1 MFGLSALDFAIALS
15 FVYLLLSLICTT
27 VHEWIAGLLEWRGK
41 TLEEGIRT
49 LLTGESTGAMGGS
62 AIVERFYNHPLVRSL
77 RRDKRL
83 PSYIGA
89 ETFAKVLLSLRPPAD
104 RSEELPSHL
113 KATFESLGV
122 PASAPKPPESA
133 PPGTPASAKDPAA
146 MSPEEAVLAGWFD
159 STMDRVTGWYRRRS
173 QGLMAVLAVIVT
185 VALNADTVQMSKKLW
200 SNPALRD
207 QLVAEAKAC
216 AEKADPAAAG
226 FEYKNPDDPDPDP
239 PTVRKLRESCADPAK
254 TEKLLGELFGWD
266 ADLKTLAEAWKK
278 SPDVFGA
285 LWSWLGGVLGMHL
298 VGWLLTAIAISQGA
312 HFWFDG
318 LKRLVNLRSSGN
330 KKEEK
335 KSETGA
341 AK

>member
-1 MFGLSALDFAIALS
+1 MFGLTALDFAIALS

-49 LLTGESTGAMGGS
+49 LLTGESTGAMGSS

-122 PASAPKPPESA
+122 SASAESA
-133 PPGTPASAKDPAA
+133 PPGTSASAKDPAA
-146 MSPEEAVLAGWFD
+146 APPEETILAGWFNG
-159 STMDRVTGWYRRRS
+159 TMDRVTGWYRRRS
-173 QGLMAVLAVIVT
+173 QGLMAVLAVVVT
-185 VALNADTVQMSKKLW
+185 VALNADTIQMSKKLW
-200 SNPALRD
+200 TNPALRE
-207 QLVAEAKAC
+207 QLVAEAKVC
-216 AEKADPAAAG
+216 VEKAGPAAAD
-226 FEYKNPDDPDPDP
+226 FEYKNPDNPDPDP

-254 TEKLLGELFGWD
+254 TEQLLGELFGWD

-330 KKEEK
+330 KRESEE
-335 KSETGA
+335 GA